1 MGFVSEIF
9 FDSDVN
15 ETRSKKIIKWLI
27 RASITLIGA
36 AFVFGQFKMT
46 HLNRLDKIEEKT
58 DRNIELTI
66 DLKDYMDNE
75 FNNVNRRIDKIYSDG
90 YNAFNNFQEQNQKQL
105 ELIIDYGGENKD
117 MLKRMLEINH
127 IQTNREIENQL
138 FRQIPQNLA
147 PNNFVEDRNVLFD
160 QQEMGVGYIVPQ
172 GNNDT
177 IFLVRGA
184 TNEYLDSLKKL
195 GYNIGS
201 ITTNTQSPHLIDFR
215 YIKK

>member
-1 MGFVSEIF
+1 MGFMNEIF

-27 RASITLIGA
+27 RVSITLIGA

-75 FNNVNRRIDKIYSDG
+75 FNNVNRRIDRIYVDG
-90 YNAFNNFQEQNQKQL
+90 YDAFNKFQQQNQKQL
-105 ELIIDYGGENKD
+105 ELIIDYGSENKD
-117 MLKRMLEINH
+117 MLKRMLEINQ
-127 IQTNREIENQL
+127 IQTSREMENQL
-138 FRQIPQNLA
+138 FRQIPENPT
-147 PNNFVEDRNVLFD
+147 PNNFVEERNVLFD
-160 QQEMGVGYIVPQ
+160 QQEMGVGYIVSQ

-177 IFLVRGA
+177 IFIVRGA
-184 TNEYLDSLKKL
+184 TTEYLDSLKKL

-201 ITTNTQSPHLIDFR
+201 VTTNMQSPQLFDFR
-215 YIKK
+215 YTRK